1 MFDEVIFPSFGVA
14 HLQREDEFTFD
25 RLRFIKTPA
34 QANAKWVA
42 STSTG
47 EQTWVD
53 NLNATNKPIVQ
64 AAVDARAKMQTR
76 FAAATA
82 PGGKWETRLLAV
94 TDQGVKSAATAKRA
108 NYSTGVGQA
117 SQKQL
122 RAITKIIAYE
132 TQALTQLTS
141 KSQAGSGKTRMN
153 EWFDLMSAAAGT
165 LGA

>member
-1 MFDEVIFPSFGVA
+1 MFDSIFELGIGGA
-14 HLQREDEFTFD
+14 HLQRDDSPGYST
-25 RLRFIKTPA
+25 LRFIKTPQ

-53 NLNATNKPIVQ
+53 NLNATQKPIVQ

-82 PGGKWETRLLAV
+82 PGGVWETHLLAV